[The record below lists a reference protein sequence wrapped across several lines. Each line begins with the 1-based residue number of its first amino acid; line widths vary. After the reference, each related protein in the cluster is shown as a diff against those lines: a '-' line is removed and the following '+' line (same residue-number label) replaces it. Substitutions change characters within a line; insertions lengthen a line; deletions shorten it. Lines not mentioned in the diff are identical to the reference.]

1 MYEEISEKV
10 SKRLR
15 IVPRKIPDIF
25 AFTIYKMNVK
35 SHLKSFIFCI
45 NIIYNIFDTYL
56 RVGTAVNFQIV
67 EIIRIFTSKSSP
79 S

>member
-15 IVPRKIPDIF
+15 IVLRKIPDIF

-35 SHLKSFIFCI
+35 SHLKKA
-45 NIIYNIFDTYL
+45 L
-56 RVGTAVNFQIV
+56 
-67 EIIRIFTSKSSP
+67 SSV
-79 S
+79 